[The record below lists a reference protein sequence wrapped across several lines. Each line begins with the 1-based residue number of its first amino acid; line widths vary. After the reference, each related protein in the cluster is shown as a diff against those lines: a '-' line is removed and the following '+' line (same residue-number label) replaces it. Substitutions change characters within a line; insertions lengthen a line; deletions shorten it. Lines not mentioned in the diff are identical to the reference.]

1 MPKRQSPQQAYRQ
14 PLYRKESLGGISASR
29 VNRWNEK
36 NALGSFEAGVDKGL
50 KSWAALRAQLSAVKA
65 GDLIIPETIPAR
77 VKYRSGLTFYGQ
89 TVRIMTGAYLSVV
102 EEERAKAAAEPQP
115 TSLIPENVKEKK
127 KRKKVRDEGEDG
139 DNDEEDDDDDEDDD
153 EEEEEEE
160 ENVGLTRSASDPQ
173 LFREKNVIP
182 PIVKIVDPKF
192 PALSIAKFEHLLR
205 TGSPAEVLL
214 TAYNHFHWR
223 YFDMALAAGF
233 KIDTIVTG
241 KTGKTLLF
249 VAVENGDVE
258 RVEYLLS
265 KGADANA
272 RDHRKDSLLHLCMNH
287 PIIFHPKKIAT
298 LLLNSGANVN
308 AQNKR
313 GVTPLHRAVLLG
325 FLDYVELL
333 LKRRAKVFVFD
344 INKMMP
350 LNYAGKN
357 EAKVIKLMNQ
367 NVRFCGKVQHEMMW
381 AYMMSRKFVPSIM
394 NIVVSACPVCKR
406 RSYECADSK
415 KKSYRYWVYVHEVLG
430 GKGKGK

>member
-1 MPKRQSPQQAYRQ
+1 MRQSQQPIHRQ
-14 PLYRKESLGGISASR
+14 PLYRKEALGGISASR
-29 VNRWNEK
+29 LNRWNEK

-77 VKYRSGLTFYGQ
+77 VKYRSGLTYYGQ
-89 TVRIMTGAYLSVV
+89 TVRIMTGAFLSIV
-102 EEERAKAAAEPQP
+102 EEERARAAAEPQP
-115 TSLIPENVKEKK
+115 PSLIPEIVKEKK
-127 KRKKVRDEGEDG
+127 KRNKLT
-139 DNDEEDDDDDEDDD
+139 DDDEDGDDEDENDDDEEEED

-160 ENVGLTRSASDPQ
+160 EKVGLTRSASDPQ

-223 YFDMALAAGF
+223 YFDMALTAGF
-233 KIDTIVTG
+233 NIDTIVTG
-241 KTGKTLLF
+241 KTGKSLLF

-272 RDHRKDSLLHLCMNH
+272 RDHRKDSMLHLCMNH

-325 FLDYVELL
+325 FLDYVELF

-344 INKMMP
+344 NNKMMP

-357 EAKVIKLMNQ
+357 EAKVVKLMNQ
-367 NVRFCGKVQHEMMW
+367 NVRFCGKAQHEMMW

-406 RSYECADSK
+406 RSYECADDK